1 MCKKEAQI
9 LAEGGKIFMEYRI
22 LNKKVANLNNEQLEN
37 YLEKMASDHILQN
50 RSDANTYPIPNL
62 KDNFE
67 FILKV
72 YNLLN
77 EHIKLGIPIHPAGEW
92 LLDNFY
98 IIEETVK
105 GVIKGLPLNKYKKFL
120 AIANGPDKGFA
131 RIYVLCSEI
140 ISYMDYKID
149 IKTVINLISSYQK
162 KKSLSMEEIWNIS
175 LFMDIALV
183 QAISEIC
190 EKIYFSQMQKY
201 RVENIIER
209 LVENKEDLKYKNLSE
224 YKANVKG
231 YGEMKY
237 PFIEYMSFKLKKYGK
252 SGLAYINALEEQ
264 VNKMGTTI
272 DEVVKKEHFDI
283 ALKRVSMANAITS
296 IKEISRINFQ
306 DIFEKINGVEE
317 ILRKDPAGVYEK
329 MDYKTKEYYR
339 NTIKEISKKTKM
351 SEIYI
356 ARSVLELCVPM
367 GTFPSETSVPFGTS
381 DKSDKNNN
389 VTKLNNVLKIND
401 NPKLNDS
408 SEVMSVPKGTDVSEG
423 NVPIETHVGYYLVGE
438 GLPELY
444 KKIGYAPKNKI
455 KNKTKVNFYIYGIW
469 FTSIILD
476 ALLTLI
482 FYRQIT
488 NVFALILF
496 FILVLIPM
504 QEITNKFVQYILRK
518 IY

>member
-1 MCKKEAQI
+1 
-9 LAEGGKIFMEYRI
+9 MEYKI
-22 LNKKVANLNNEQLEN
+22 LNKKVASLNNEQLEN

-67 FILKV
+67 FIFKV

-105 GVIKGLPLNKYKKFL
+105 SIIKGLPLNKYKKFL
-120 AIANGPDKGFA
+120 AISNGPDKGFA
-131 RIYVLCSEI
+131 RIYVLCAEI
-140 ISYMDYKID
+140 VSYMDNKID

-175 LFMDIALV
+175 LFMNIALV
-183 QAISEIC
+183 QAIREIC

-209 LVENKEDLKYKNLSE
+209 LVEKKENLKYKNLSE

-317 ILRKDPAGVYEK
+317 ILRKDPAGFYEK

-339 NTIKEISKKTKM
+339 NSIKEISKKTKM

-356 ARSVLELCVPM
+356 ARSVLELCENVPL
-367 GTFPSETSVPFGTS
+367 GTFPSGTSVPFETSVPNG
-381 DKSDKNNN
+381 
-389 VTKLNNVLKIND
+389 
-401 NPKLNDS
+401 
-408 SEVMSVPKGTDVSEG
+408 
-423 NVPIETHVGYYLVGE
+423 THVGYYLIGE
-438 GLPELY
+438 GLTELY
-444 KKIGYAPKNKI
+444 KKIEYIPKNKI
-455 KNKTKVNFYIYGIW
+455 KNKTKVNLYIYGIW
-469 FTSIILD
+469 LTSIILD
-476 ALLTLI
+476 ALLTLM

-488 NVFALILF
+488 NIFASILF
-496 FILVLIPM
+496 FILVLIPS
-504 QEITNKFVQYILRK
+504 QEIINKFVQYILRK
-518 IY
+518 NY